1 MIVFKCCVYR
11 LLDYEVFRG
20 VLFFFQFVA
29 ISTSATFRTKLSQI
43 SFRLLRLKC
52 ATSVSGASFLYGSN
66 CSSSLHFRTRDC
78 KLLPSLL
85 TVSKISRCY
94 ARFHPVRGVE
104 YILGSFF
111 VGVQVSFCRLEGG
124 SKNNFL

>member
-29 ISTSATFRTKLSQI
+29 ISTSATFRTRLSQI

-52 ATSVSGASFLYGSN
+52 ATSVSGASFSTG
-66 CSSSLHFRTRDC
+66 
-78 KLLPSLL
+78 L
-85 TVSKISRCY
+85 TVHHHYTS
-94 ARFHPVRGVE
+94 AHATA
-104 YILGSFF
+104 SFF
-111 VGVQVSFCRLEGG
+111 HR
-124 SKNNFL
+124 FLLLARSADVMPVFVP